1 MVLRSGCVPLHSHVW
16 HSKNG
21 PHDPWSW
28 ELWVESTAGL
38 GAALEHMMMHRTAGL
53 YLCAH
58 PDTDQE
64 HTDHAGR
71 MCWVGPVDPSP
82 LDIGFFPEAPPHYQG
97 PRRAARVSSKA
108 AVFSMGQR
116 WPRRKDG
123 TVEDALYGR
132 VDRAADGHSISQSSS
147 EAQASIS
154 TGIHEDTTIG
164 SRVAPPAV
172 SALEGRVGSLAT
184 GASLLP
190 VPPLFLPH
198 GSPPIPIERCASEIW
213 LRSASARLP
222 FKPKAII
229 FMSPHFSTEGQF
241 AVSTSASPQ
250 ILYDFDKDTDPVK
263 LQLLQQLRYQCSGAP
278 EIARRVAE
286 LLRGAGLACDED
298 GAQGLDHGVW
308 TPLYVMFP
316 AADVPV
322 CCVSVRSDLSAQMHL
337 KAGRALHPLVAE
349 GVLICGSGEV
359 VHNVPL
365 MGARGSP
372 VATWCSEFEGWLES
386 TVGVCHGVSELSQAE
401 QDARL
406 IAWQQAP
413 GADIAHPADSPGE
426 HLMPFFFAYGA
437 AGEGVIVRC
446 LHKEYLGSLP
456 MAAYEFQPLVL
467 STPPGPV

>member
-1 MVLRSGCVPLHSHVW
+1 
-16 HSKNG
+16 
-21 PHDPWSW
+21 
-28 ELWVESTAGL
+28 
-38 GAALEHMMMHRTAGL
+38 
-53 YLCAH
+53 
-58 PDTDQE
+58 
-64 HTDHAGR
+64 
-71 MCWVGPVDPSP
+71 
-82 LDIGFFPEAPPHYQG
+82 
-97 PRRAARVSSKA
+97 
-108 AVFSMGQR
+108 
-116 WPRRKDG
+116 
-123 TVEDALYGR
+123 
-132 VDRAADGHSISQSSS
+132 
-147 EAQASIS
+147 
-154 TGIHEDTTIG
+154 
-164 SRVAPPAV
+164 
-172 SALEGRVGSLAT
+172 
-184 GASLLP
+184 
-190 VPPLFLPH
+190 
-198 GSPPIPIERCASEIW
+198 
-213 LRSASARLP
+213 
-222 FKPKAII
+222 
-229 FMSPHFSTEGQF
+229 MSPHFSTEGQF

-250 ILYDFDKDTDPVK
+250 ILYDFDKDTDPAK

-372 VATWCSEFEGWLES
+372 VATWCTEFEGWLES
-386 TVGVCHGVSELSQAE
+386 TVGVGHGVSELSQAE

-406 IAWQQAP
+406 VAWQQAP
-413 GADIAHPADSPGE
+413 GADVAHPADSPGE

>member
-1 MVLRSGCVPLHSHVW
+1 MITNDFLIAFL
-16 HSKNG
+16 
-21 PHDPWSW
+21 
-28 ELWVESTAGL
+28 
-38 GAALEHMMMHRTAGL
+38 L
-53 YLCAH
+53 Y
-58 PDTDQE
+58 
-64 HTDHAGR
+64 R
-71 MCWVGPVDPSP
+71 V
-82 LDIGFFPEAPPHYQG
+82 APTRG
-97 PRRAARVSSKA
+97 WLSS
-108 AVFSMGQR
+108 
-116 WPRRKDG
+116 
-123 TVEDALYGR
+123 DALYGR
-132 VDRAADGHSISQSSS
+132 VDRAAEGHTISQKG
-147 EAQASIS
+147 QASTS
-154 TGIHEDTTIG
+154 TGTHDDTTIG
-164 SRVAPPAV
+164 FRVAPPAV
-172 SALEGRVGSLAT
+172 SALEGRGGSLAA
-184 GASLLP
+184 GASLL
-190 VPPLFLPH
+190 PPLFLPH
-198 GSPPIPIERCASEIW
+198 GCVIPIERCASR
-213 LRSASARLP
+213 LRCASARLP

-250 ILYDFDKDTDPVK
+250 ILYDFDKDTDPAK
-263 LQLLQQLRYQCSGAP
+263 LQQLQQLRYECSGAP
-278 EIARRVAE
+278 EISRRVAE

-316 AADVPV
+316 V

-337 KAGRALHPLVAE
+337 KAGRALYPLVAE

-372 VATWCSEFEGWLES
+372 VATWCTEFEGWLES
-386 TVGVCHGVSELSQAE
+386 TVGVGVDVGELSQVE

-413 GADIAHPADSPGE
+413 GADVAHPADSPGE

-456 MAAYEFQPLVL
+456 MAAYEFQPLVH
-467 STPPGPV
+467 STPVPGPPV